1 MKGQITQNIDVA
13 QVVLYTFWAFF
24 AYLIFWLRREDK
36 REGYPLEFER
46 PETAPYLNFPPI
58 PSPKKFFL
66 ANGEVV
72 LAPRGAERREP
83 EIRAEPIAPWP
94 GAPLEPTG
102 DPMSSFAGPGAY
114 ALRADVPDVALDG
127 LPRIV
132 PLRVASTE
140 RPVHHDLPRVE
151 TADGEAST
159 EYKHFELDPNDPD
172 PRGMEIIGADGL
184 SGGIVADVWIDI
196 SEVIIRYLEIQPKGG
211 SRNVLVPI
219 TFTRIDGRK
228 GAVYVNAVLST
239 QFLNAPT
246 TRDPQ
251 KVTLREEDRICGYYG
266 GGLLYATPRRREA
279 LL

>member
-1 MKGQITQNIDVA
+1 MKGQITQHIDVA

-46 PETAPYLNFPPI
+46 RETAPYLNFPPI
-58 PSPKKFFL
+58 PTPKKFFL

-83 EIRAEPIAPWP
+83 EIRAEPIAAWP
-94 GAPLEPTG
+94 GAPLEPIG
-102 DPMSSFAGPGAY
+102 DPMASSVGPGAY

-127 LPRIV
+127 SPRIV
-132 PLRVASTE
+132 PLRAASAE
-140 RPVHHDLPRVE
+140 GSSEHR
-151 TADGEAST
+151 
-159 EYKHFELDPNDPD
+159 HFELDPEDPD
-172 PRGMEIIGADGL
+172 PRGMEIIGVDGL
-184 SGGIVADVWIDI
+184 SGGIVADVWVDV

-219 TFTRIDGRK
+219 GFTSIDGRK
-228 GAVYVNAVLST
+228 GAVYVDAVLSS

-279 LL
+279 WL